1 MIHRSEYDKWDEIK
15 LFRSLSIPSEVHGY
29 SIGVEFMR
37 DWFMEKFPKD
47 FFKTVYI
54 NGKNI
59 MDDFRR
65 FNKEKILIIEKPA
78 LAIIP
83 SINID
88 YNRDTLDLEL
98 GGREILTRPSKYYK
112 DAFIIDPDNISF
124 SELN

>member
-59 MDDFRR
+59 IDHLLCITKDT
-65 FNKEKILIIEKPA
+65 ILSISKHTQENLQA
-78 LAIIP
+78 L
-83 SINID
+83 N
-88 YNRDTLDLEL
+88 
-98 GGREILTRPSKYYK
+98 
-112 DAFIIDPDNISF
+112 
-124 SELN
+124 